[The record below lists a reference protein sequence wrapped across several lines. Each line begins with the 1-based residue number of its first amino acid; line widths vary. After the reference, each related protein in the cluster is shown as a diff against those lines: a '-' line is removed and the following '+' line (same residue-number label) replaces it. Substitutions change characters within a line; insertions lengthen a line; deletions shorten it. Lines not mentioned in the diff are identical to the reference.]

1 VDAGTRP
8 SENALAARI
17 IDAILQAERSLR
29 NSGVTDTPRLEAEVL
44 LADMLGIERA
54 RLIASYS
61 DQLSEP
67 ERTEY
72 LARIA
77 RGARGEPVA
86 YITGT
91 KEFMEFTFRVDG
103 RALIPRPE
111 TETLVERAVEMV
123 RTGERK
129 ADCILDIG
137 AGCGCIAVSLAL
149 LLPHAS
155 VYATDISEGA
165 VALARQNAERLRV
178 GHRTTFYVGGVY
190 SPLPD
195 SLKNSFDLIVSN
207 PPYVSDAEYRSLDR
221 GIREFEP
228 PAALRGGADGMDV
241 FRRIAAG
248 AADYLVRGGVLAVEI
263 GESQA
268 QAAAGILERTEGLAV
283 AEIVRDLTGRQRV
296 IIGRRTE

>member
-1 VDAGTRP
+1 MDAGVRP
-8 SENALAARI
+8 SENAFAARI
-17 IDAILQAERSLR
+17 VDAILQAQRSLR

-44 LADMLGIERA
+44 LADLLGIERA

-61 DQLSEP
+61 EPLSEP
-67 ERTEY
+67 VRTDY

-77 RGARGEPVA
+77 RRARGEPVA
-86 YITGT
+86 YISGA
-91 KEFMEFTFRVDG
+91 KEFMGFAFRVDR

-123 RTGERK
+123 RAGECRG
-129 ADCILDIG
+129 DRIMDIG

-149 LLPHAS
+149 LLPRTS
-155 VYATDISEGA
+155 VHATDISEGA
-165 VALARQNAERLRV
+165 VALARENAERLGV
-178 GHRTTFYVGGVY
+178 GRRITFQVGDVY
-190 SPLPD
+190 SPLPE

-207 PPYVSDAEYRSLDR
+207 PPYVSDAEYRSLER

-228 PAALRGGADGMDV
+228 PAALRGGADGLDV

-248 AADYLVRGGVLAVEI
+248 ATDHLVRGGVLAVEI
-263 GESQA
+263 GENQA
-268 QAAAGILERTEGLAV
+268 RAAAGILERSGRLAV
-283 AEIVRDLTGRQRV
+283 AEIVRDLAGRQRV